1 MLRAAA
7 DGAIKL
13 GAMKRDSFSFF
24 LFFLGL
30 FLFAPILFVFYS
42 SFKKWFFFSSFD
54 GRNKTRKQTDV
65 GCVVSPFA
73 HDNEMKREKT
83 TKARWVKE
91 TASFK
96 PGGIESS

>member
-13 GAMKRDSFSFF
+13 GAMRRDSFSFF
-24 LFFLGL
+24 FSSSVYFCLLPFCLYFILLSKSGFF
-30 FLFAPILFVFYS
+30 S
-42 SFKKWFFFSSFD
+42 SSFD